1 MKKQILILLL
11 ALFQLMPAHAVL
23 KEKNLE
29 ETLCVLLSELEQY
42 IRVQE
47 TNTVNFDMRFR
58 QMEDQMRRVMQ
69 QANQTSLMLYSQQNE
84 NIFDL
89 TYACHEATEQYRT
102 FRDQL
107 QPYTKWVERMNIE
120 IARYD
125 RLINSLNKMPD
136 YLLDEHHL
144 GDRDSCILFANLIRT
159 QMITNRGKITE
170 LQDRHD
176 RVEKRLKELNDYAK
190 ERYAAIQRTIFV
202 NGGDRYPVI
211 LRNFKMHFNLAVTAF
226 QNKFISM
233 HESDSDWRGSVI
245 MFCFVFV
252 FLWMTIAAGLSNL
265 VIRKAVPK
273 RFQDEKYHERKPA
286 LIFTMTMITFAI
298 AVMILRQVYASHGFF
313 QMSTELLIQY
323 AWLLGVIL
331 ISLLIRLWEHPERIK
346 RAMRIYQ
353 PVFVLGFIVI
363 TFRIIFIPNDTVNLI
378 FPPILIICLIWQ
390 YISISR
396 HNDTDEGKISKWD
409 SIYAW
414 TSLAVIGICAVCSWR
429 GYTLLAV
436 QILIWWYMQLSIIQS
451 ITCVYTLLHM
461 YQAYRLKKYVSRYLD
476 KEDKKVDQRSIIK
489 SKDAKGNDVYKLDIT
504 KTWFYE
510 FIYKALIPIF
520 AVYSVI
526 FSIYWAA
533 NVFDLSD
540 LVIDIVRMNLVDIQG
555 TLRLSLVSLT
565 IILSMFFIVKYSLFL
580 GRELYLRRHRL
591 KEGDKNVMALGM
603 NIVTILVWGFYL
615 IIVMKILHVDNTGI
629 IAVLAGMSTGIGL
642 ALKDLIENLF
652 YGISLMTGRVK
663 VGDIV
668 ELDGVRGKVSNINYQ
683 STMVETIDGSIIAF
697 QNAQLFT
704 KNFKNLTKNHGNELV
719 KIPIGVAYGTNVE
732 QVRKM
737 LYTNLGKLDCWNQ
750 KKGMQILFDNFG
762 DNSVDL
768 ILVCWVAVEKK
779 LAAVSQMKE
788 VVYKT
793 FNDNGIEIP
802 FPQRDIYV
810 RKMPD
815 FEK

>member
-1 MKKQILILLL
+1 MKKKFFFLLL
-11 ALFQLMPAHAVL
+11 ALFQLMPAQAVL

-42 IRVQE
+42 SAVQFS
-47 TNTVNFDMRFR
+47 NTEAFKDQFHLVEA
-58 QMEDQMRRVMQ
+58 QMKQAMQ
-69 QANQTSLMLYSQQNE
+69 QADQTSMMLYSQQHGY
-84 NIFDL
+84 IFDL
-89 TYACHEATEQYRT
+89 TYACHEATELYRT
-102 FRDQL
+102 YKNTL
-107 QPYTKWVERMNIE
+107 QPYTRYMDRMNSE

-144 GDRDSCILFANLIRT
+144 GDRDSCILLANKIRS
-159 QMITNRGKITE
+159 QMIVNRTKLTE
-170 LQDRHD
+170 LQERHD

-190 ERYAAIQRTIFV
+190 ERYAIIQQNIFV
-202 NGGDRYPVI
+202 NGGDKYPVI
-211 LRNFKMHFNLAVTAF
+211 LKRFSSSYRLAINAMRTKFNP
-226 QNKFISM
+226 S
-233 HESDSDWRGSVI
+233 HESDSDWRGSII
-245 MFCFVFV
+245 MFCFIFVFV
-252 FLWMTIAAGLSNL
+252 WMTISAGISNL
-265 VIRKAVPK
+265 IIRLAVPK
-273 RFQDEKYHERKPA
+273 RFQDEKYRERKPA
-286 LIFTMTMITFAI
+286 LILTSTILFFAI
-298 AVMILRQVYASHGFF
+298 AVMILRSIYSTHGFF
-313 QMSTELLIQY
+313 QIATELLIQY

-331 ISLLIRLWEHPERIK
+331 ISLLIRLWDNPDRIK

-353 PVFVLGFIVI
+353 PIFVLGFIVI
-363 TFRIIFIPNDTVNLI
+363 AFRIIFIPNDTVNLV
-378 FPPILIICLIWQ
+378 FPPILILCVIWQ
-390 YISISR
+390 WISIYL
-396 HNDTDEGKISKWD
+396 HNDKGEGKISKWD
-409 SIYAW
+409 TIYAYI
-414 TSLAVIGICAVCSWR
+414 SLAVIIICALCSWN
-429 GYTLLAV
+429 GYTLMAV
-436 QILIWWYMQLSIIQS
+436 QILIWWYMQLSVIQS
-451 ITCVYTLLHM
+451 ITCVYTLLHI
-461 YQAYRLKKYVSRYLD
+461 YQAWRLKKYIKRFED
-476 KEDKKVDQRSIIK
+476 KEDKKVDHRSIIK
-489 SKDAKGNDVYKLDIT
+489 VKDAKGNETYKLDIS

-555 TLRLSLVSLT
+555 TIRLSLASLT
-565 IILSMFFIVKYSLFL
+565 IILSMFFLVKYALFL
-580 GRELYLRRHRL
+580 GRELYLRQHRL
-591 KEGDKNVMALGM
+591 KSGDKNVMALGM
-603 NIVTILVWGFYL
+603 NIVTIMVWGFYL
-615 IIVMKILHVDNTGI
+615 IIVLKILHVDNTGI

-697 QNAQLFT
+697 QNSQLFT

-732 QVRKM
+732 QVRQM
-737 LYTNLGKLDCWNQ
+737 LYANLGKLDCWNQ
-750 KKGMQILFDNFG
+750 KRGLQILFDNFG

-779 LAAVSQMKE
+779 LTAVSQMKE

-793 FNDNGIEIP
+793 FNENGIEIP

-810 RKMPD
+810 RQLPQNN
-815 FEK
+815 